1 MNPLSKDPQV
11 RGQDG
16 GRSTAQSNVVGADRF
31 DLVYVSEDN
40 PVIIGGCA
48 RSGTTLMRMILDS
61 HKNLCCGPE
70 SRLFFRENVGVQR
83 LADKFD
89 VPLQRVR
96 GLARRSDSRA
106 EFIERFFQFYAR
118 VCAKR
123 RWVEK
128 SPKNVQVLDYVFRSF
143 PKARFIHVVR
153 DGRDVACSLRTFPR
167 HKVENGKLIPLET
180 WNDLEPGIDRWVSD
194 ISTSRAYRADRR
206 YLEVRYEDVVF
217 RTRDTLQKA
226 LHFIG
231 EPWDDAVLR
240 HSENH
245 SVSRDVTKFPQN
257 PEAVRRITDEAIGRW
272 KRDLTITE
280 QTLFKEKAGS
290 LLVEL
295 GYETS
300 DRW

>member
-1 MNPLSKDPQV
+1 MD
-11 RGQDG
+11 
-16 GRSTAQSNVVGADRF
+16 ADRF
-31 DLVYVSEDN
+31 DTTYVSEDA
-40 PVIIGGCA
+40 PVIVGGCA
-48 RSGTTLMRMILDS
+48 RSGTTLMRVILDS

-70 SRLFFRENVGVQR
+70 TGLFFRESVGVKR

-89 VPLQRVR
+89 VPLQKVR
-96 GLARRSDSRA
+96 DLAKQSDSRA
-106 EFIERFFQFYAR
+106 EFIERFFRFYAR
-118 VCAKR
+118 VCNKQ

-128 SPKNVQVLDYVFRSF
+128 SPRNVQILDYVFRSF

-167 HKVENGKLIPLET
+167 HKGEDGKLVPLET
-180 WNDLEPGIDRWVSD
+180 RNDLEPGIERWVSD
-194 ISTSRAYRADRR
+194 ISTARTYRTDHR
-206 YLEVRYEDVVF
+206 YLEVRYEEVVL
-217 RTRDTLQKA
+217 RTRETLRTV

-240 HSENH
+240 HSEVR
-245 SVSRDVTKFPQN
+245 SASRDVTKFPQN

-280 QTLFKEKAGS
+280 QVLFKEKAGS